1 MIILIDIGNSNI
13 VVTRYDGDTLSPTY
27 RYNTDKNK
35 SVDEY
40 YVLLKDVISDA
51 NAIVISSVVPELN
64 VIIKN
69 VAVKY
74 LHLNPIFIGP
84 GVKTGV
90 KIIVDNPK
98 EVGSD
103 LVSSAAAVIEHYS
116 NNAIIVDMGTATTF
130 TLIENKVIKGVSIT
144 TGLVTQK
151 NALVG
156 NASQLSQ
163 FEFRTPEKILGTN
176 TIDALNAGLLYSN
189 SLMIKGMIE
198 KIEETYSVEPKV
210 IITGGASRF
219 VKELLK
225 SEGYIFDDYLLLKG
239 LLVIYNKNKK

>member
-13 VVTRYDGDTLSPTY
+13 VITRYDGTNFSTPY
-27 RYNTDKNK
+27 RYNTDKTK

-40 YVLLKDVISDA
+40 FVLLKDIIFDA
-51 NAIVISSVVPELN
+51 KGLIISSVVPELN
-64 VIIKN
+64 IIFKN
-69 VAVKY
+69 LVKKY
-74 LHLNPIFIGP
+74 LHTEPLFVGP

-103 LVSSAAAVIEHYS
+103 LVASAAAVMNEYS
-116 NNAIIVDMGTATTF
+116 ETAIVVDMGTATTF
-130 TLIENKVIKGVSIT
+130 TYIEKKVIKGVAIT

-163 FEFRTPEKILGTN
+163 FEFTTPTKIIGTN
-176 TIDALNAGLLYSN
+176 TKDALNSGLLYGN
-189 SLMIKGMIE
+189 ALMIKGMVE
-198 KIEETYSVEPKV
+198 KIKQDYKSNPTV

-219 VKELLK
+219 LKEVLQ
-225 SEGYIFDDYLLLKG
+225 EENFIFDDLLLLKG
-239 LLVIYNKNKK
+239 LLVIYNKNI